1 MRVSLSRWT
10 IVSALVV
17 GLSICSASGCRTGG
31 AAGWGWSTPSWM
43 SWNNWGWANNTTAVA
58 QSKPSTTVPRP
69 SSISTPQPTT
79 SVAAGTGG
87 PAGYPTAT
95 ANASS
100 TNPNYAANG
109 YPAVSRGY
117 SSPYSTQP
125 AAAYQP
131 AGGAGASGQVQ
142 PTVGYQTGPY
152 GMTSAQTASAGAT
165 PAPAY
170 GNPSYS
176 QPSYPAASYPAPS
189 GQPASGQTWNAP
201 AAAPQGGSTYQTA
214 DHSNHAGYSAA
225 GGYSQPAASAP
236 TSYGAAASPAQGGYV
251 PSASTYG
258 TSGTAAYS
266 QSAAPAPAPAPA
278 ATSGAWQGYSQPP
291 APYQGTS
298 VQPAAAATVASA
310 PPAAAPV
317 PNGPAAAGTY
327 PNVPAALAT
336 DATSYRPGSTAGGY
350 GVQNAGFAQ
359 APATGGTYNPGSAPA
374 YGNTYTR

>member
-43 SWNNWGWANNTTAVA
+43 SWNNWGWDKNTTAVA

-87 PAGYPTAT
+87 HVGYPTAT

-100 TNPNYAANG
+100 TNPNYAASG

-131 AGGAGASGQVQ
+131 ASGAGASGQVQ

-152 GMTSAQTASAGAT
+152 GMTSAQTANAGAT

-176 QPSYPAASYPAPS
+176 QPSYPAAS
-189 GQPASGQTWNAP
+189 GQQAIGQTWNAP
-201 AAAPQGGSTYQTA
+201 TAQQGGSTYQTA
-214 DHSNHAGYSAA
+214 DQSSQAGYAAA

-258 TSGTAAYS
+258 NSGSAYG
-266 QSAAPAPAPAPA
+266 QSAAPT
-278 ATSGAWQGYSQPP
+278 ATTGAWQGYSQPP

-298 VQPAAAATVASA
+298 VQPAAAAAVASA
-310 PPAAAPV
+310 PPAAAPA
-317 PNGPAAAGTY
+317 PNAPAAAGSY

-336 DATSYRPGSTAGGY
+336 DASSYRPGSTAGGY